1 MLYVDKHALPVAQE
15 ALPVASGGA
24 VPVGAHG
31 HDYPVAGE
39 ALPVAGALRSHLGAF
54 LKHKSF
60 VQIFCIMRLCE
71 RRSDDGTANESG

>member
-15 ALPVASGGA
+15 ALPVASGGV

-39 ALPVAGALRSHLGAF
+39 TLPVAGGGFAVPSEYF
-54 LKHKSF
+54 LEA
-60 VQIFCIMRLCE
+60 QIICTNILY
-71 RRSDDGTANESG
+71 NEVV